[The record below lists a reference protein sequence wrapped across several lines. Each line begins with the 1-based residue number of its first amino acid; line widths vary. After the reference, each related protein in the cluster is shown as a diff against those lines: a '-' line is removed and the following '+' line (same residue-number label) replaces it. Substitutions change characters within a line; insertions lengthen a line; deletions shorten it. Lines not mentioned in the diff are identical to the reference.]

1 MSVTQNRKDREKAA
15 REELILDHAGRLL
28 LRDGYQ
34 NLNLD
39 ELAEAIEYSKG
50 TIYLHFK
57 TKEDLA
63 LAIATRIARQRADL
77 FERGSK
83 FTGKTRERMRAIGFA
98 CCEFAFKHRDYFNIE
113 MTLKSLSFWEKA
125 SEEHRRLFG
134 LQSGRMFHYLN
145 GISQAAVTCGDLP
158 PETRSQ
164 DVSLSLI
171 AITIGSHIAAMQP
184 DLQLLCSIDD
194 PINALR
200 RNQDM
205 ILDGWKWKPLLKDW
219 DYAATDKRIKAEV
232 FPESTWF
239 KAR

>member
-1 MSVTQNRKDREKAA
+1 MSVTQTRKDREKAA

-39 ELAEAIEYSKG
+39 ELAKAIEYSKG

-77 FERGSK
+77 FERGGR

-98 CCEFAFKHRDYFNIE
+98 CCEFAVKHRDYFNIE
-113 MTLKSLSFWEKA
+113 MMLKSLSFWEKA
-125 SEEHRRLFG
+125 SEEHRRLHG
-134 LQSGRMFHYLN
+134 VQSGRMFHHVN
-145 GISQAAVTCGDLP
+145 TIAQEAVTCGDLP
-158 PETRSQ
+158 PGTQSQ
-164 DVSLSLI
+164 DVTLSLI
-171 AITIGSHIAAMQP
+171 SITIGSHIAAMQP
-184 DLQLLCSIDD
+184 DIQMLCAIDD
-194 PINALR
+194 PICALR

-205 ILDGWKWKPLLKDW
+205 MLDGWKWKPLVKDW

-232 FPESTWF
+232 FPEAAWF
-239 KAR
+239 NAR